1 MARPDEI
8 VKSSWMSTLA
18 STAVVI
24 AALYM
29 AKSLLVPLT
38 LAVLLSFLL
47 MPVCDWLERRQVGP
61 YPGCVGDGHP
71 GLHDAGDRGL
81 DRSRSNDPFG
91 PQDPRVSEQY
101 PGEAKLGERVRSS
114 RAEQD
119 HKKSAGSWPES
130 LAFRT
135 DRRAT
140 RDHRTALL
148 GARHL
153 LANEPTANLWRHV
166 RHTARDVGHN
176 RHRHRARGVLPDPA

>member
-1 MARPDEI
+1 MTEI
-8 VKSSWMSTLA
+8 VGDNRTAPSGQLTKSSWMSTLA

-47 MPVCDWLERRQVGP
+47 MPVCDWLERRQIGP
-61 YPGCVGDGHP
+61 YPGCVDDGHP
-71 GLHDAGDRGL
+71 GLHDARGRGL

-101 PGEAKLGERVRSS
+101 PGEAKLGERVRGS

-119 HKKSAGSWPES
+119 NRK
-130 LAFRT
+130 T
-135 DRRAT
+135 RRA
-140 RDHRTALL
+140 L
-148 GARHL
+148 ARIPCCQNRPPSHL
-153 LANEPTANLWRHV
+153 
-166 RHTARDVGHN
+166 
-176 RHRHRARGVLPDPA
+176 